1 MLGKALLIDVGRP
14 NEPQERLRRRKE
26 NAGRAATISYR
37 RSIGLYNACH
47 DRNGSCKRNAP
58 SGEFCWTREGE
69 VLEIL
74 WRVAPARQ
82 VPARQNSSGAFMFTR
97 NSSVEPQ
104 TLEQRTTRPT
114 GGTGVERSITAPSSG
129 EKSVIGNDL
138 KIIGQGLK
146 IISRG
151 MLQVDGEIE
160 GDVQAA
166 EVIVGEKG
174 KVTGMVA
181 GRQIVVRG
189 TVSGVICGQTV
200 ALQASSQVDGDIHHM
215 SFAIEQGAHFEG
227 RSRRAKSAED
237 LLAVVEGRGSGQPT
251 GA

>member
-1 MLGKALLIDVGRP
+1 
-14 NEPQERLRRRKE
+14 
-26 NAGRAATISYR
+26 
-37 RSIGLYNACH
+37 
-47 DRNGSCKRNAP
+47 
-58 SGEFCWTREGE
+58 
-69 VLEIL
+69 
-74 WRVAPARQ
+74 
-82 VPARQNSSGAFMFTR
+82 MFTR
-97 NSSVEPQ
+97 GSSAEPKM
-104 TLEQRTTRPT
+104 LEPRTTRNSDAQ
-114 GGTGVERSITAPSSG
+114 RSITAPSSG

-151 MLQVDGEIE
+151 MLLVVGEIE

-200 ALQASSQVDGDIHHM
+200 ALQASSQVDCDIHHM
-215 SFAIEQGAHFEG
+215 SFAIEQGSRFEG
-227 RSRRAKSAED
+227 RSRRARSAED
-237 LLAVVEGRGSGQPT
+237 LIAVVEQISTAQ
-251 GA
+251 AASA